1 MLRAIADRLRLERL
15 RQLWMQCDLFDALT
29 PDDRATAGRPEPPH
43 SARPPKAKPADGATQ
58 KRPSKNPA
66 KRPAKRP
73 AKPEVRRPIAAAPG
87 LAVVTRPVRVPRT
100 HKDDVELVHQLQ
112 VAHAEY
118 NATLFHGELKPVVI
132 RISRRMK
139 NRLGHYMEAGKGL
152 PAEIAIS
159 RRHMGRDPWDDVLH
173 TLIHEMVHQWQD
185 ENGYALDHSQI
196 FRRKARE
203 VGISVRATRPAD
215 FAQRPRMAA
224 RAVHRRAS
232 HDDH

>member
-1 MLRAIADRLRLERL
+1 VLRAIADRLRLERL

-43 SARPPKAKPADGATQ
+43 ATRPPRGKSADGKAT
-58 KRPSKNPA
+58 KRPSK
-66 KRPAKRP
+66 RPSK
-73 AKPEVRRPIAAAPG
+73 RPIAGTAGSAPVASAAAG
-87 LAVVTRPVRVPRT
+87 ERRVRVPRT
-100 HKDDVELVHQLQ
+100 HKDDVEFVHQLQ

-118 NATLFHGELKPVVI
+118 NAALFHGELKPVVI

-159 RRHMGRDPWDDVLH
+159 RRHLGRDPWDDVLH
-173 TLIHEMVHQWQD
+173 TLVHEMVHQWQD
-185 ENGYALDHSQI
+185 ENGYPLDHSQI

-203 VGISVRATRPAD
+203 VGISARATRPAD
-215 FAQRPRMAA
+215 FAQRPRLAA
-224 RAVHRRAS
+224 RAVHRRS
-232 HDDH
+232 S

>member
-43 SARPPKAKPADGATQ
+43 AT
-58 KRPSKNPA
+58 RPSKGKA
-66 KRPAKRP
+66 AGGKATKRPGKP
-73 AKPEVRRPIAAAPG
+73 SAKPSATRPIAGATAIATVG
-87 LAVVTRPVRVPRT
+87 ERRVRVPRT
-100 HKDDVELVHQLQ
+100 HKDDVEFVHQLQ
-112 VAHAEY
+112 AAHAEY
-118 NATLFHGELKPVVI
+118 NAALFHGELKPVVI

-159 RRHMGRDPWDDVLH
+159 RRHLGRDPWDDVLH
-173 TLIHEMVHQWQD
+173 TLVHEMVHQWQD
-185 ENGYALDHSQI
+185 ENGYPLDHSQI

-203 VGISVRATRPAD
+203 VGISARATRPAD
-215 FAQRPRMAA
+215 FAQRPRLAA
-224 RAVHRRAS
+224 RAVHRRS
-232 HDDH
+232 S